1 MREPGGTM
9 GVADARYTALD
20 ERTVRVEGSRFE
32 PAGQYTVKLEGAA
45 VTGDPTGSFTRI
57 RDPRILQSIEEWAEF
72 FTKMLAERVETLL
85 ELPAGSWAAD
95 LPPYGHN

>member
-45 VTGDPTGSFTRI
+45 VTREQTVSFTGI
-57 RDPRILQSIEEWAEF
+57 RDPRVLEPLEAGARF
-72 FTKMLAERVETLL
+72 FSHRRVARVEASL
-85 ELPAGSWAAD
+85 ELPAASSAPH
-95 LPPYGHN
+95 PPHL